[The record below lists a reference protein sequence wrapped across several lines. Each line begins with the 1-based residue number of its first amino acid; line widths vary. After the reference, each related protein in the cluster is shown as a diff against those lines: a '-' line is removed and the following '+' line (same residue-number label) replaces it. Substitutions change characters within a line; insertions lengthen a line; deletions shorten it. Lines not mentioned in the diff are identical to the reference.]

1 MKPTNDDLRLMLDQP
16 AAIKA
21 VEHKLNGMK
30 SDKAKKTRELD
41 AAEARHRLRIRE
53 EGDYTNAEDRKAAL
67 IVACDDDPKYVAI
80 VERLEALNGMIR
92 AAEAERDYLRRTR
105 AGIQAQAGLHIV
117 NRLEELLKDKD
128 LATAIGSQLLA

>member
-1 MKPTNDDLRLMLDQP
+1 MKPTNDDLRQLLDLP
-16 AAIKA
+16 AGIKA
-21 VEHKLNGMK
+21 VENKLNGMK
-30 SDKAKKTRELD
+30 SDKVKVTRKLD

-67 IVACDDDPKYVAI
+67 LIACEDDPKHSGL
-80 VERLEALNGMIR
+80 VERLDALNGMIR
-92 AAEAERDYLRRTR
+92 AAEAEIDLLRRTR

-117 NRLEELLKDKD
+117 TRLEELLKDKD